1 MLFLGA
7 DHAGFAL
14 KKHLLRVLKKKQIAY
29 EDLGAFT
36 YIANDDYP
44 VYAAEVCKKVRRTT
58 DSRGILI
65 CGSGVGMTMAANKI
79 AGIRAASAWN
89 VRVGIRARQEEDAN
103 VLVLPASFVTR
114 AKAEKILLAWLAT
127 PFRRIPRYRRRL
139 GELVRLEH
147 TS

>member
-36 YIANDDYP
+36 HVANDDYP
-44 VYAAEVCKKVRRTT
+44 VYASEVCKKVRRTT
-58 DSRGILI
+58 NSRGILI

-79 AGIRAASAWN
+79 AGIRAANVWN
-89 VRVGIRARQEEDAN
+89 VRAGVRARQEEDAN

-114 AKAEKILLAWLAT
+114 AQAEKILLTWLTT

-147 TS
+147 AS